1 MKWLCPLLPLTI
13 RDAATVSKIKQRGIL
28 IQKMD
33 CQPREMVSQAPRLG
47 PNIMPMG
54 KKPATSP
61 TALALELGNSS
72 ATMPV
77 AQGTRPLP
85 PNPWITRKMI
95 KSRALGAKL
104 HRSDPMAK
112 IETKTRKVA
121 LRPRAS
127 LILRK
132 SAMR

>member
-1 MKWLCPLLPLTI
+1 
-13 RDAATVSKIKQRGIL
+13 
-28 IQKMD
+28 
-33 CQPREMVSQAPRLG
+33 MVSQAPRLG

-54 KKPATSP
+54 KKRPPPAP
-61 TALALELGNSS
+61 PPWPWNWEIHLLRC
-72 ATMPV
+72 PV
-77 AQGTRPLP
+77 AEGTRPLP

-112 IETKTRKVA
+112 IETKTRKVV

-127 LILRK
+127 LILPEMGKCGHPALSGGDSIIQPATTREILK
-132 SAMR
+132 YEMITG